1 LITFG
6 ICNNSKY
13 DKNSHLYI
21 EELIKSIE
29 NENIPN
35 VEIVCCGDYKNSKFK
50 CIGVDET
57 NNPIS
62 VKLNTLIRSANNEIL
77 ILIRD
82 YMELIP
88 GFWKGFKKF
97 GFDWDLAMCV
107 VANLDFARF
116 RDWCVW
122 LGDDLFPNESWQQN
136 ESWTGKE
143 GKIRMG
149 RPYLPN
155 YSYDDISRMYC
166 SGGLF
171 IGQTRFFQQHQ
182 FNSKINLG
190 SAEDVEWF
198 DSIRL
203 HNFTYSMNR
212 FSGIHLQKQKDRC
225 LCLEHEHFGSWQYIS
240 ELLIK

>member
-1 LITFG
+1 MLTFG

-13 DKNSHLYI
+13 DSNSHIYI
-21 EELIKSIE
+21 EKLIKSIE
-29 NENIPN
+29 DESIPN
-35 VEIVCCGDYKNSKFK
+35 IEIICCGDYKNSKFK
-50 CIGVDET
+50 CIKVDET

-62 VKLNTLIRSANNEIL
+62 VKLNALIKATNNDNL

-88 GFWKGFKKF
+88 GFWKGFQKF
-97 GFDWDLAMCV
+97 GFDWNLAMCV
-107 VANLDFARF
+107 VANSDLTRF

-122 LGDDLFPNESWQQN
+122 LGDDLFPNESWIQ
-136 ESWTGKE
+136 KE
-143 GKIRMG
+143 EWVKDGVQRMG
-149 RPYLPN
+149 RPYLPS
-155 YSYDDISRMYC
+155 YSYNDINRMYI

-212 FSGIHLQKQKDRC
+212 YSGIKLQKYKDRC
-225 LCLEHEHFGSWQYIS
+225 LVLEHPYFGTWDYIS
-240 ELLIK
+240 KDLS